1 MSCCLGTRE
10 ECDYTKCYCEENVYR
25 LCERVPSSERSRFSA
40 VFISNATRCIPLFA
54 QRAAGERPFVVW
66 DYHVV
71 MLEEAEESSNLIW
84 DLDTLLPFPCTFDD
98 YWKAAVQPRDWNIPE
113 EYSRYFRVIP
123 CEKYLEHFS
132 SDRSHMKTEDGAW
145 LSPAPSWEPILK
157 DGLNNLDD
165 FISMDSKI
173 LTDIS
178 AVFDENEMRRRY
190 GGEQLISQ
198 S

>member
-1 MSCCLGTRE
+1 MGLPCRYVGRGRREQQSDLGSGH
-10 ECDYTKCYCEENVYR
+10 
-25 LCERVPSSERSRFSA
+25 PS
-40 VFISNATRCIPLFA
+40 PLS
-54 QRAAGERPFVVW
+54 V
-66 DYHVV
+66 H
-71 MLEEAEESSNLIW
+71 
-84 DLDTLLPFPCTFDD
+84 
-98 YWKAAVQPRDWNIPE
+98 
-113 EYSRYFRVIP
+113 FRVIP